1 MNASVQTNV
10 NPPLHIRAHVRI
22 DTQTKVLEFIMAL
35 CDGKITD
42 HFDLENFEAT
52 QRVNAR
58 SLLGVVYATTEF
70 PDNIYLVNTDNDGVF
85 PVSIDAFRA

>member
-52 QRVNAR
+52 Q
-58 SLLGVVYATTEF
+58 
-70 PDNIYLVNTDNDGVF
+70 
-85 PVSIDAFRA
+85 